1 MKILKTTILFVSA
14 LLVLQGLLLFP
25 GSGNRKAY
33 AASISVPDIMIT
45 EITPDT
51 RTLNTTSGTPDAF
64 EFIELYNSTNVAINL
79 KNYEVIYQWDSN
91 QETHQINAD
100 MIIQPK
106 ATLVV
111 WISSVA
117 SANLADFNRNFGVSL
132 SPSQIFRY
140 IDDGMSN
147 TQNRTLFIANPNHT
161 ILSSAGYTA
170 TDVHENKGIM
180 YAFPLDGG
188 SVMRKISNNTNA
200 SPGVV
205 EEQQVPPLLPPLM
218 ITEIT
223 PNSLKVDGTS
233 GTPDAFEYIELYNTT
248 DFPILLQNHKIVY
261 QKENSQ
267 ESWPISAN
275 KTIAAKSTMVIWIH
289 EVNGTA
295 TLSDFN
301 QNYGTTL
308 TSSQVYMI
316 YDDGLANESARTI
329 SIANSSGMAISTAS
343 YVPADV
349 HENKGIVYRFPNDG
363 SNIMRKTNNSSLGTP
378 GSLVNGQLPVVQH
391 VPTGLQ
397 SSPGTNQVT
406 LSWTPITGAGIT
418 SYLIYVN
425 GVYHSSVPSNQHIA
439 SVSGLEDDMTYAF
452 QVSSVDS
459 SEQESLKSDIVTC
472 APKLESITQESYVP
486 PQTGS
491 FPEYGRWFNE
501 ATPAGYI
508 PGLAQN
514 FVPQGIGYVSS
525 ENWYLISAYRQD
537 GKPSMLSVVNAST
550 GQMVK
555 AMSIYFSDGRPYPG
569 HAGGVTVSTS
579 NVWISSDGYLYRIP
593 LQEIINASDG
603 SHIHI
608 QDKFATGTRSS
619 FATYNNG
626 VLWSGEFHSGTEY
639 PTNASHTLTATDGTV
654 QSAWMTGFILDPQ
667 TDRIPSG
674 KLVDENTPVTPDYIL
689 STIDNIQGAAIV
701 SDQRI
706 VLTRVNGGRYTDS
719 TIYSYTDFLSNPPDT
734 HVTVNSSS
742 VPVWFLDSNTQTAV
756 LNAPPLA
763 EGITTSGH
771 SLGIVFESGTSR
783 FKADGKYPTDNIWR
797 VETVPKLLITEITPD
812 SLKADGTS
820 GTPDAFEFIELYN
833 TTDSPINLKGY
844 NVIYQTDSS
853 QWNWEITSN
862 KTIPAKG
869 TFVIWVHQPSVSAT
883 LDDFNQNYGTALT
896 ASQVYQYNDNG
907 MSNSFERTISI
918 ADANGNP
925 ISTASYLPSDINEN
939 DGIRYLYPLDGSIKL
954 RKSASNTLGTPGS
967 VSSEQVPA
975 W

>member
-14 LLVLQGLLLFP
+14 WLVLQGLLLFP
-25 GSGNRKAY
+25 GSGNQKAY
-33 AASISVPDIMIT
+33 AASISVPAIMIT

-51 RTLNTTSGTPDAF
+51 RTLDTNSGTPDAF
-64 EFIELYNSTNVAINL
+64 EFIELYNSTNTAINL
-79 KNYEVIYQWDSN
+79 KNYEVIYQWSSN
-91 QETHQINAD
+91 LETHPINAD

-106 ATLVV
+106 AALVV

-117 SANLADFNRNFGVSL
+117 SATLADFNRNYGVSL

-147 TQNRTLFIANPNHT
+147 SQNRTLFIADPNHT
-161 ILSSAGYTA
+161 ILSSANYTP

-188 SVMRKISNNTNA
+188 SVMRKISNNANA

-205 EEQQVPPLLPPLM
+205 EEQQVPPDLPPLM

-223 PNSLKVDGTS
+223 PDSLKVDGTS
-233 GTPDAFEYIELYNTT
+233 GAPDAFEYIELYNTT
-248 DFPILLQNHKIVY
+248 DSPILLQNHNIVY
-261 QKENSQ
+261 QKGTSQ
-267 ESWPISAN
+267 ETWPISAN
-275 KTIAAKSTMVIWIH
+275 LTIDAKSTMVIWIH
-289 EVNGTA
+289 KVNGTA

-301 QNYGTTL
+301 QNYGTAL
-308 TSSQVYMI
+308 TSSQVYMV
-316 YDDGLANESARTI
+316 YDDGLANDSARTI

-349 HENKGIVYRFPNDG
+349 HENKGIVYRFPIDG
-363 SNIMRKTNNSSLGTP
+363 SNIMRKTDNSSLGTP
-378 GSLVNGQLPVVQH
+378 GSLDIGQVPAAQH

-397 SSPGTNQVT
+397 ASPGTHQVA

-418 SYLIYVN
+418 SYSIYVN
-425 GVYHSSVPSNQHIA
+425 GVYHSSVPSSQHTA
-439 SVSGLEDDMTYAF
+439 SISGLEDDMTYAF

-472 APKLESITQESYVP
+472 APKVESITQESYASP
-486 PQTGS
+486 PAGS

-501 ATPAGYI
+501 ATPVGYI

-514 FVPQGIGYVSS
+514 YVPQGIGYVSS
-525 ENWYLISAYRQD
+525 KDWYLISSYRQD
-537 GKPSMLSVVNAST
+537 GKPSMLSVVNATT

-593 LQEIINASDG
+593 LQDLIDVSDG
-603 SHIHI
+603 SPIYI

-619 FATYNNG
+619 FTTYYNG
-626 VLWSGEFHSGTEY
+626 VLWSGEFHSGTDY
-639 PTNASHTLTATDGTV
+639 PTHASHTLTATDGTV
-654 QSAWMTGFILDPQ
+654 QAAWMTGFILDPL

-674 KLVDENTPVTPDYIL
+674 KWVDENTPVTPDYIL
-689 STIDNIQGAAIV
+689 STVDNIQGAAFV
-701 SDQRI
+701 SDHRI
-706 VLTRVNGGRYTDS
+706 ALTQVKGGRHTDS
-719 TIYSYTDFLSNPPDT
+719 IIYSYTHYLSNPPDT
-734 HVTVNSSS
+734 HVTVNGSS
-742 VPVWFLDSNTQTAV
+742 VPLWFLDSNAQTAALSV
-756 LNAPPLA
+756 PPLA

-771 SLGIVFESGTSR
+771 RMGIVFESGTSR

-797 VETVPKLLITEITPD
+797 VDTVPKLLITEITPD
-812 SLKADGTS
+812 SLKEDGTS

-833 TTDSPINLKGY
+833 TTDSPINLNGY
-844 NVIYQTDSS
+844 NLIYQTDSS
-853 QWNWEITSN
+853 QWSWEIASN

-883 LDDFNQNYGTALT
+883 LNDFNQNYGTALT
-896 ASQVYQYNDNG
+896 ASQVYPYIDNG
-907 MSNSFERTISI
+907 MANTFARTLSI
-918 ADANGNP
+918 ADPDGNP
-925 ISTASYLPSDINEN
+925 ISTASYLPSDVGEN
-939 DGIRYLYPLDGSIKL
+939 DGIQYLYPLDGSLHL
-954 RKSASNTLGTPGS
+954 RKSASSTFATPGS

>member
-1 MKILKTTILFVSA
+1 MTILRTTFLFASA
-14 LLVLQGLLLFP
+14 LLVCLGLFLFS
-25 GSGNRKAY
+25 SGGNSTAY

-51 RTLNTTSGTPDAF
+51 RTLDITSGSPDAF
-64 EFIELYNSTNVAINL
+64 EFIELYNSTNTAINL
-79 KNYEVIYQWDSN
+79 KNYEVIYQWSSN
-91 QETHQINAD
+91 LETHPINAD
-100 MIIQPK
+100 MIIQPND
-106 ATLVV
+106 TLVV

-117 SANLADFNRNFGVSL
+117 SASLADFNRNFGVSL

-147 TQNRTLFIANPNHT
+147 SQSRTLFIADPNHT
-161 ILSSAGYTA
+161 TLSSASYTP

-200 SPGVV
+200 SPGVAQ
-205 EEQQVPPLLPPLM
+205 EQQVPPVLPPLL

-223 PNSLKVDGTS
+223 PDSLKVDGTS
-233 GTPDAFEYIELYNTT
+233 GAPDAFEYIELYNTT

-275 KTIAAKSTMVIWIH
+275 ITINAKSTMVIWIH
-289 EVNGTA
+289 KADGTA
-295 TLSDFN
+295 TLNDFN

-316 YDDGLANESARTI
+316 YDDGMANDSARTI

-363 SNIMRKTNNSSLGTP
+363 SNVMRKTDNSSLGTP
-378 GSLVNGQLPVVQH
+378 GSLDNGQVPAAQH

-397 SSPGTNQVT
+397 ASPGTNQVA
-406 LSWTPITGAGIT
+406 LSWTPITGAGIA
-418 SYLIYVN
+418 SYSIYVN
-425 GVYHSSVPSNQHIA
+425 GVYHSSVPVSQHTA
-439 SVSGLEDDMTYAF
+439 SVSGLEDDMAYAF
-452 QVSSVDS
+452 QVSSVDAS
-459 SEQESLKSDIVTC
+459 GQESLKSDIVTC

-501 ATPAGYI
+501 ATPVGYI

-525 ENWYLISAYRQD
+525 EDWYLISAYRQD
-537 GKPSMLSVVNAST
+537 GKPSMLSVVDAST
-550 GQMVK
+550 GQKVK

-569 HAGGVTVSTS
+569 HAGGVTVSAS

-593 LQEIINASDG
+593 LQDLIDVSDG
-603 SHIHI
+603 SPIHI

-619 FATYNNG
+619 YATYDNG
-626 VLWSGEFHSGTEY
+626 VLWSGEFHSGTDY

-689 STIDNIQGAAIV
+689 STTDNIQGAAIV
-701 SDQRI
+701 SDHRI
-706 VLTRVNGGRYTDS
+706 VLTQVKGGRHTDS
-719 TIYSYTDFLSNPPDT
+719 LIFSYTHFLSNPADT
-734 HVTVNSSS
+734 HVTINSSS
-742 VPVWFLDSNTQTAV
+742 VPVWFLDSNAQTAV
-756 LNAPPLA
+756 LSVPPLA

-771 SLGIVFESGTSR
+771 SMGIVFESGTSR
-783 FKADGKYPTDNIWR
+783 FKADGKYPIDSIWR
-797 VETVPKLLITEITPD
+797 LDTVPKLLITEITPD
-812 SLKADGTS
+812 SLKENGTS

-833 TTDSPINLKGY
+833 TTDSPINLEGY
-844 NVIYQTDSS
+844 NVIYKTESS
-853 QWNWEITSN
+853 QWNWEIASN

-869 TFVIWVHQPSVSAT
+869 TFVIWVHQSSVSAT
-883 LDDFNQNYGTALT
+883 LNDFNQNYGTALT
-896 ASQVYQYNDNG
+896 ASQVYQYIDNG
-907 MSNSFERTISI
+907 MSNSSARTISI
-918 ADANGNP
+918 ADADGNP
-925 ISTASYLPSDINEN
+925 ISTASYLPSDIHEN
-939 DGIRYLYPLDGSIKL
+939 DGIQYLYPLDGSINL
-954 RKSASNTLGTPGS
+954 RKSPSNTLATPGS